1 MSRRR
6 RTVPSSTTKS
16 DIPLI
21 VLTAFGIDDLKK
33 AVSQGISEVLLREE
47 IAGKRRL
54 YTVLA
59 ASVPR
64 GENRLIGDAGHLT
77 ILWRRPDAVLQAIQ
91 DLVGR

>member
-1 MSRRR
+1 
-6 RTVPSSTTKS
+6 V
-16 DIPLI
+16 PLI
-21 VLTAFGIDDLKK
+21 VLTAMGMDDFKK
-33 AVSQGISEVLLREE
+33 AVFQGISEALLREE

-64 GENRLIGDAGHLT
+64 GENRLIDDSRHLT